1 MAKIHVAPDGTET
14 VLKPGLPYKS
24 LEGKDIEGFV
34 SNYYEGPDIA
44 KVEEVARAFAQT
56 FRDMGWWGVFVVT
69 VIDDDDLKTVI
80 GYGVEAIRTPGRH
93 RAFKNACRRARE
105 GK

>member
-1 MAKIHVAPDGTET
+1 MAKIRVAPDGTQT
-14 VLKPGLPYKS
+14 VLKPGLPYKG
-24 LEGKDIEGFV
+24 LEGQDIEGFV

-44 KVEEVARAFAQT
+44 KVEEVARAFYQT
-56 FRDMGWWGVFVVT
+56 FKDQGWWKVFFVT
-69 VIDDDDLKTVI
+69 VVSDEDLKTVV
-80 GYGVEAIRTPGRH
+80 GYAVEAIRTPGRH